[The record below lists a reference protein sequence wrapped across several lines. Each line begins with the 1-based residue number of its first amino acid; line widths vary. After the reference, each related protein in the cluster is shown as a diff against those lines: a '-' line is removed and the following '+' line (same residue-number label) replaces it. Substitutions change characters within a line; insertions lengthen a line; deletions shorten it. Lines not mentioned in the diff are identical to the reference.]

1 MNKSELVE
9 KIAKGAD
16 ISKAAAERS
25 LDSTITAIKK
35 ELKMVSFSL
44 KAIFIF
50 SNYFICNVS
59 L

>member
-25 LDSTITAIKK
+25 LDSTIAIKK
-35 ELKMVSFSL
+35 RIK
-44 KAIFIF
+44 KAQMFLLDF
-50 SNYFICNVS
+50 ETFHVVK
-59 L
+59 